1 MREDDQF
8 EKFAD
13 GRADALLRFGYVLSG
28 DPHDAADLVQEAL
41 ARLRA
46 SWHRVQ
52 RKDDP
57 ERYVRT
63 TMTRLHLRQW
73 RLRSRERP
81 TAEPPDRGT
90 PPVYDETSDLGDALA
105 ALPRRQRAVIV
116 LRYYT
121 GLTDEEI
128 AATLGVSRGT
138 VRSQAFRALARL
150 RGQLKSDGFR
160 RV

>member
-1 MREDDQF
+1 MRDDDQF
-8 EKFAD
+8 EKFVD

-63 TMTRLHLRQW
+63 TMTRLHIREW

-81 TAEPPDRGT
+81 TADPPERLAD
-90 PPVYDETSDLGDALA
+90 PVYDETSDLSDALA
-105 ALPRRQRAVIV
+105 LLPRRQRAVIV
-116 LRYYT
+116 LRYYV

-128 AATLGVSRGT
+128 SATLGVTRGT

-150 RGQLKSDGFR
+150 RERLTARGLR
-160 RV
+160 RL